1 MIWRT
6 ILWSHHA
13 RTGKNREIQLNQQTI
28 LCQVLVNW
36 IRFGA
41 VSYLLS
47 CMWRIIW
54 NFLNINLMNSNYLF
68 FRPDDYTLETFL
80 SEFLKRKWWISS
92 TNKCI
97 SVVWLKLK
105 ETQSWLAKSTLI
117 RTLLFLN
124 LGMYKVIWI
133 LSEVK

>member
-1 MIWRT
+1 MTKKECFEHRIASLLDIYYQIFVQMIT
-6 ILWSHHA
+6 IKEMHW
-13 RTGKNREIQLNQQTI
+13 KNLDQYVE
-28 LCQVLVNW
+28 
-36 IRFGA
+36 
-41 VSYLLS
+41 
-47 CMWRIIW
+47 IIW
-54 NFLNINLMNSNYLF
+54 NFLNMNLMNSKYLS

-133 LSEVK
+133 SSHLLYCKLKYK

>member
-1 MIWRT
+1 MSIYY
-6 ILWSHHA
+6 
-13 RTGKNREIQLNQQTI
+13 Q
-28 LCQVLVNW
+28 
-36 IRFGA
+36 
-41 VSYLLS
+41 S
-47 CMWRIIW
+47 CLQFFEPNDYNKRNPRKKIEKYVEIIW
-54 NFLNINLMNSNYLF
+54 NVLNINLMYSKYLS

-80 SEFLKRKWWISS
+80 SAFLKRKWWISS

-133 LSEVK
+133 TSDSKKFERHIICLWGFMNNFG